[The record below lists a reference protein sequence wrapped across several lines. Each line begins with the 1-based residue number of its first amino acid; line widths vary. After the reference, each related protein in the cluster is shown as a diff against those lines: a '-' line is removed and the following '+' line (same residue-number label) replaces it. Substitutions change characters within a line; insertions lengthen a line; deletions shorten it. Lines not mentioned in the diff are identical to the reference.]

1 VFSPGVVKV
10 LGSAKI
16 GLKVVSEVLFAS
28 DSPGV
33 VKAFSSAVTGLNVV
47 VISAFL
53 FFPARKLL
61 FFDLKF
67 FGADRSGSPV
77 ELSLV
82 PFVPFSFPLPE

>member
-16 GLKVVSEVLFAS
+16 GLKVVSEVLFG
-28 DSPGV
+28 SPGV

-53 FFPARKLL
+53 FFPARKLF